1 VETGS
6 PDTSPDTSRGLA
18 VTSVVEMSD
27 DVARLEVAETP
38 DGHGLIVNGEIDVH
52 TSMVLKSA
60 IEERLP
66 LTGDF
71 VLEMSD
77 VGFIDS
83 SGLRVL
89 VDADATVKAGGNR
102 LILAHLSSSV
112 EKLFQISGLESHFDV
127 QPD

>member
-1 VETGS
+1 M
-6 PDTSPDTSRGLA
+6 P
-18 VTSVVEMSD
+18 D
-27 DVARLEVAETP
+27 DVARLEVTEMS
-38 DGHGLIVNGEIDVH
+38 DGLSVSGEIDVH
-52 TSMVLKSA
+52 TSMVLKAA

-66 LTGDF
+66 LTSDL

-102 LILAHLSSSV
+102 LVLAHLSTSI
-112 EKLFQISGLESHFDV
+112 EKLFQISGLERHFDV